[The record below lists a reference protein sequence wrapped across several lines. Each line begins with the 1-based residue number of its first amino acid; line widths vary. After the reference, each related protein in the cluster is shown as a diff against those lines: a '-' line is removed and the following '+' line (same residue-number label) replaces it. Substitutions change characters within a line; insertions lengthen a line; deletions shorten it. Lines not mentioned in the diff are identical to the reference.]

1 MFYLFFVH
9 LQKIK
14 KLKNMQKIIKTFVF
28 VFAMISLSFAYSQ
41 SKPIEITK
49 ADFLTKVADY
59 EKSPE
64 KWVSLA
70 EKPIIVDFYANWC
83 KPCKMISPILD
94 KLAEKYADK
103 IIVYKVNVDKEKVL
117 ANEIGIKSIPTLIFV
132 PKDGEP
138 QIMIG
143 AKSEEELDNII
154 QEVLLK

>member
-1 MFYLFFVH
+1 
-9 LQKIK
+9 
-14 KLKNMQKIIKTFVF
+14 MQKIIKNFVF
-28 VFAMISLSFAYSQ
+28 VFALLSLSFAYSQ

-49 ADFLTKVADY
+49 EDFLTKVADY
-59 EKSPE
+59 KKSPE

-103 IIVYKVNVDKEKVL
+103 IIIYKVNVDKEKEL
-117 ANEIGIKSIPTLIFV
+117 AKEIGINSIPTLIFV

-138 QIMIG
+138 QIMVG
-143 AKSEEELDNII
+143 AKSEEELDKFI

>member
-1 MFYLFFVH
+1 
-9 LQKIK
+9 
-14 KLKNMQKIIKTFVF
+14 MQKIIKTFVF
-28 VFAMISLSFAYSQ
+28 VFATLTLSFAYSQ
-41 SKPIEITK
+41 SKPIEINK
-49 ADFLTKVADY
+49 QDFLTKVENY
-59 EKSPE
+59 EKPE

-103 IIVYKVNVDKEKVL
+103 IIVYKVNVDKENVL
-117 ANEIGIKSIPTLIFV
+117 AKEIGINSIPTLIFV

-138 QIMIG
+138 QIMVG
-143 AKSEEELDNII
+143 AKSEEELDKFI